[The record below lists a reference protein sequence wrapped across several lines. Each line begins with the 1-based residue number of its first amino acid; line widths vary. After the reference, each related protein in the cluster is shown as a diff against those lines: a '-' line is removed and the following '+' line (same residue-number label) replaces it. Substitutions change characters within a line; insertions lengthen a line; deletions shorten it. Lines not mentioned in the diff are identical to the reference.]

1 MTPTRDQVPAA
12 DTWDLSPLFTDTAQ
26 WQAAFEKL
34 QASYPGISAFAG
46 TLAQGPQ
53 RLREVI
59 DHLDGPEVDAALT
72 RALTDR
78 DWQVRQAAEDLSP

>member
-46 TLAQGPQ
+46 TLAQGPE
-53 RLREVI
+53 RLREVLEF
-59 DHLDGPEVDAALT
+59 DKQLDLQIERISQYAS
-72 RALTDR
+72 RR
-78 DWQVRQAAEDLSP
+78 HW